1 MSGPPAGLPPPVQP
15 VQPMPPPPAGP
26 PARPYNSWA
35 VVSIS
40 FAASTVLG
48 TWFFGGIVA
57 AVTGHI
63 ARNQIRR
70 TGEGGSS
77 LALAGLIVGYV
88 AIGLSLAFIGAYIAF
103 IGVFFAY
110 VSTHPFPTPT
120 PSFSP

>member
-1 MSGPPAGLPPPVQP
+1 MSGPPTDLPPPVQP
-15 VQPMPPPPAGP
+15 VQPVHLPPGGP
-26 PARPYNSWA
+26 PARTYNPWA

-57 AVTGHI
+57 AVTGHV
-63 ARNQIRR
+63 ARHQIRQ
-70 TGEGGSS
+70 TGEAGSS

-103 IGVFFAY
+103 IGLFFAY

-120 PSFSP
+120 PSLSP